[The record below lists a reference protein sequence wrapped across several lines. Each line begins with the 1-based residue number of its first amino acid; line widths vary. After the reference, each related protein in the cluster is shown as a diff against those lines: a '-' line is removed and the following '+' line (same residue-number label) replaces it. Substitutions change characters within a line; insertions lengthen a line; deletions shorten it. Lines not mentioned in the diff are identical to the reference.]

1 LSEEQPQLQPQ
12 EETTN
17 NNNNNNDDQI
27 GQAIKEEKQKE
38 ISYIME
44 ASQIDDK
51 RSKYLAKKN
60 EYKVLFEDGKVKTFK
75 RKPLSV
81 RKNKE
86 IDDLRSV
93 FLINM
98 RDSESRSQK
107 IKVAGAEFDNV
118 NDVLFE
124 AFRRTALYCLG
135 IEGDEYDNAIW
146 EDDPD
151 YMKKDVYGLRSVLAA
166 CLLRAVHGVAYFPQP

>member
-1 LSEEQPQLQPQ
+1 MPKI
-12 EETTN
+12 TDN
-17 NNNNNNDDQI
+17 NNENQSQPEDQI
-27 GQAIKEEKQKE
+27 SQAIKEEKQKE
-38 ISYIME
+38 VSYIIE

-60 EYKVLFEDGKVKTFK
+60 EYKVAFDDGSINTFK
-75 RKPLSV
+75 RRPLSV

-93 FLINM
+93 FLLNM
-98 RDSESRSQK
+98 RDAESKGQK
-107 IKVAGAEFDNV
+107 IKVSGQEFDNV

-124 AFRRTALYCLG
+124 AFKRTASYCLG
-135 IEGDEYDNAIW
+135 IEPKAYENAIW
-146 EDDPD
+146 EDDPE
-151 YMKKDVYGLRSVLAA
+151 YMKEGIYGLRSVLAA